1 MKVNTLKNPQINQN
15 GYHKNVL
22 TKERIGTLFI
32 YPIDFT
38 PDDCLS
44 CEGYSLQI
52 SDYEDLYKVIG
63 TKFNKS
69 GDASGTFRIPDY
81 NVTGRFLQP
90 NKQVG
95 VQIESGLPQHN
106 HTAKTTTAGAHTHT
120 RGSMNIVGEFY
131 ISDLGN
137 SGIDGSWSSGAFS
150 LTQPYERGNNGQTLS
165 GKGTKISFDASKNWT
180 GSTSSA
186 GGHTHSITIDNASGS
201 IYGSTSVVQPPSQT
215 VHICI
220 KYK

>member
-90 NKQVG
+90 SQSAG
-95 VQIESGLPQHN
+95 GLIEAGLPN
-106 HTAKTTTAGAHTHT
+106 ITGGFNVTTGAPH
-120 RGSMNIVGEFY
+120 SCI
-131 ISDLGN
+131 
-137 SGIDGSWSSGAFS
+137 GAF
-150 LTQPYERGNNGQTLS
+150 LNNKEGVRNQNNGSYNASREGAT
-165 GKGTKISFDASKNWT
+165 FDASRC
-180 GSTSSA
+180 ST
-186 GGHTHSITIDNASGS
+186 
-201 IYGSTSVVQPPSQT
+201 IYGNSTTVQPPSQL